1 MLESGAMT
9 GQNLVARVLMLTTGV
24 QVILN
29 VNFAASVL

>member
-9 GQNLVARVLMLTTGV
+9 VRISSLELMLTTGV